1 MQQLDLFGFPIETP
15 APKKKEKAVKASEAS
30 APPVQAKTVTV
41 IPPSANE
48 EGAPAPV
55 EIRPTA
61 SSILPPPADAI
72 YAKEEMAEPAAHAT
86 ETVPQEEPMVQEGA
100 APGNAPAEAEAVVPV
115 VAATAQEPMEEPA
128 LPVTETVPAQEE
140 FIREAIAPVVE
151 SAKETPS
158 PVQQEEIVAPAT
170 IVATTGQPPAEESKT
185 KKAAATVK
193 TGKRGRKSFKEM
205 DSEADLVEVPDDETL
220 QKKLYYSISE
230 VAGWFKVNTSLLRYW
245 ENEFDV
251 LQPRKTRK
259 GDRLFRVE
267 DIKNLQLIYFL
278 LRQRKFSIDGA
289 KNYLKNNRQEAD
301 TQIKLVESL
310 TKFRSFLLEMK
321 GTLQA

>member
-1 MQQLDLFGFPIETP
+1 MQQLDLFGFPIESP
-15 APKKKEKAVKASEAS
+15 APKKKEKPAKAVTVIAPKAEMADEVKEEEETQYETPALAAIAIQEETTLPEPAIVSQPPEPIAAPQVVQDLPVAETVTASPSVDKAVKA
-30 APPVQAKTVTV
+30 
-41 IPPSANE
+41 
-48 EGAPAPV
+48 APV
-55 EIRPTA
+55 KQA
-61 SSILPPPADAI
+61 
-72 YAKEEMAEPAAHAT
+72 
-86 ETVPQEEPMVQEGA
+86 
-100 APGNAPAEAEAVVPV
+100 
-115 VAATAQEPMEEPA
+115 
-128 LPVTETVPAQEE
+128 
-140 FIREAIAPVVE
+140 
-151 SAKETPS
+151 
-158 PVQQEEIVAPAT
+158 
-170 IVATTGQPPAEESKT
+170 
-185 KKAAATVK
+185 
-193 TGKRGRKSFKEM
+193 GKRGRKSFKEM

-301 TQIKLVESL
+301 TQIRLVESL
-310 TKFRSFLLEMK
+310 TRFRSFLLEMK
-321 GTLQA
+321 ATLQA